1 VEGPGRVCTLVGIY
15 RALDDVDGAVGE
27 DAEEGVLQVQQADAV
42 DAPVRRAEEQ
52 LARVRVE
59 YRLSAEVPSGSTMN
73 VSCSQASSACAEGTV
88 YVSRAPLLRHDCH
101 PPHCYGTKHMGLIGS
116 AV

>member
-1 VEGPGRVCTLVGIY
+1 MEGPGRVCTLVGIY

-52 LARVRVE
+52 LARVRQVVQLE
-59 YRLSAEVPSGSTMN
+59 DRRRLEGRIQTVRGGAFGLDDERLVQPGLERLRRGHR
-73 VSCSQASSACAEGTV
+73 VREPGAAPQA
-88 YVSRAPLLRHDCH
+88 
-101 PPHCYGTKHMGLIGS
+101 
-116 AV
+116 